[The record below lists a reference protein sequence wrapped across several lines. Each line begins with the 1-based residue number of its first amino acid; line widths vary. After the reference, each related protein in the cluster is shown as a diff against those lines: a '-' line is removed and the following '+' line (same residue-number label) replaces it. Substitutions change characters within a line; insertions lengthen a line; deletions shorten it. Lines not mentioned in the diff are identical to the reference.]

1 MDCEK
6 HKKTIEKYEGTL
18 QELAEDIGDLHYR
31 ELAKFLS
38 HLNMK
43 IYSDGCKDFGRG
55 REKLSKQLT
64 KASTHLSNSSGNIYK
79 AWKISEPY
87 MEE

>member
-1 MDCEK
+1 MSCEK
-6 HKKTIEKYEGTL
+6 HKEVVEKYEGTL

-55 REKLSKQLT
+55 REKLSSELT
-64 KASTHLSNSSGNIYK
+64 KASTDLSNAGNHIYK
-79 AWKISEPY
+79 AWKISEPF
-87 MEE
+87 M